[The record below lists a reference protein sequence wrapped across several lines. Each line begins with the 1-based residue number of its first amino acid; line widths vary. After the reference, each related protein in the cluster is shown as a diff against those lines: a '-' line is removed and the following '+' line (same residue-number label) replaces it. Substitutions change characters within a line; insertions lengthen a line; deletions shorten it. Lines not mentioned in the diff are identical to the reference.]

1 MVDVTSFRQQVEELP
16 GEVMLCQNCPWPC
29 GDYVTIWNIY
39 TIPQVYI
46 KTLLCPGKLEGFD
59 RITVTLC
66 WWFVF
71 SQAAERR
78 SMLPANQYSQ
88 DEHSSLW
95 PWGLAASVSGCFMV
109 SDLFRVRVSLGYS
122 AMIRLRFR
130 FKFGLWMLMERA
142 RAMFLLSY
150 FMIGL

>member
-1 MVDVTSFRQQVEELP
+1 M
-16 GEVMLCQNCPWPC
+16 
-29 GDYVTIWNIY
+29 
-39 TIPQVYI
+39 
-46 KTLLCPGKLEGFD
+46 
-59 RITVTLC
+59 
-66 WWFVF
+66 
-71 SQAAERR
+71 
-78 SMLPANQYSQ
+78 
-88 DEHSSLW
+88 
-95 PWGLAASVSGCFMV
+95 SGCFMV